1 MPDLDFKE
9 AGRALHACAEE
20 LNGLSNGLMTVEKTL
35 AEIEIEMTVWV
46 EDQQA
51 AMWERAQT
59 EDDYKLPPEAIRLAI
74 AHRTFDPEKYQRYLT
89 LRAARNRAK
98 QRITD
103 LREVVAA
110 HRSIV
115 AAARTELDA
124 SSGPQPAWSGANN

>member
-1 MPDLDFKE
+1 MSDVKDSARTLM
-9 AGRALHACAEE
+9 ACAEE
-20 LNGLSNGLMTVEKTL
+20 LNGLSGGLLTVEKEL
-35 AEIEIEMTVWV
+35 AQIEIDMTVWV

-98 QRITD
+98 QRIGD

-115 AAARTELDA
+115 SAAKTELEA
-124 SSGPQPAWSGANN
+124 SEGPQPAWSGA